1 MHVEEKKAHTKTAR
15 DFAVNKGVCPN
26 NSVCQ
31 NNSVW
36 ILLALNPIYGQQPQT
51 EDLKP
56 VVAPRIRDATG
67 SPRNPLPKAPG
78 RFSPPQSPEKNKDM
92 EKIFQVFNRL
102 RVGG

>member
-1 MHVEEKKAHTKTAR
+1 MFVKTKVLI
-15 DFAVNKGVCPN
+15 FHYKGVCPN

-36 ILLALNPIYGQQPQT
+36 IILALNPIYGQQPQT

-67 SPRNPLPKAPG
+67 NPRNPLSKVPG
-78 RFSPPQSPEKNKDM
+78 RFSPPQSPEKDLDKK
-92 EKIFQVFNRL
+92 KILEVFKRL
-102 RVGG
+102 QAGVRGVQIDW